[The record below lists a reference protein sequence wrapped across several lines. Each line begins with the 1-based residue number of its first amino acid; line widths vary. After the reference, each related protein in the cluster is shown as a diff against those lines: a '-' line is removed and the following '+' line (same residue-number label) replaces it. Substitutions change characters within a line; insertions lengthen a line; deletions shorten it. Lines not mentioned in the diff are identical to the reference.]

1 MSMLGETVKRI
12 RKSRNMSQKT
22 FAKSLG
28 YKSATTINKIE
39 LGINDM
45 GYDAIVR
52 LISQYDVDV
61 NDLFESNT
69 KLDSKIKPNGK
80 NEIVLFENQGVQLEV
95 NVKDDTVWLNQDQIS
110 RLYGRDRTVILKH
123 IKNALDEELRGVT
136 STCAKFAQVQT
147 EGNRKVKR
155 EIEYYNLDVIISV
168 GYRIKS
174 SQGIAFRRW
183 VNNVLKSYMLK
194 GYAINKQRLEYLE
207 KTVKLIDI
215 ASRNVEE
222 LTNDNA
228 KDVLLVINYFS
239 KGLDLLDNYDHQCV
253 PKISGKKDDRI
264 VTYEDCMQV
273 INKLKFNE
281 RGDLFAQERNSDFKS
296 IIGNIYQSFDGEDV
310 YPSVELKAANLLY
323 FTVKDHAFIDGN
335 KRITASIFLYFMNF
349 YGLLYREGKTCISN
363 NTLAAL
369 TLLIAESKADEKDLI
384 IDVVMNII
392 FG

>member
-1 MSMLGETVKRI
+1 MSKLGETVKRI
-12 RKSRNMSQKT
+12 RKSRNMSQET

-69 KLDSKIKPNGK
+69 KFDSKIKPNGK
-80 NEIVLFENQGVQLEV
+80 DEIVLFENQGVKLEV
-95 NVKDDTVWLNQDQIS
+95 NVKDDTVWLNQKQMAQLFDVSIDNIS
-110 RLYGRDRTVILKH
+110 LH
-123 IKNALDEELRGVT
+123 IKRILDSKELDISTIEEYSV
-136 STCAKFAQVQT
+136 VQN
-147 EGNRKVKR
+147 ESGRNVKR
-155 EIEYYNLDVIISV
+155 NIKFYNLDMILSV
-168 GYRIKS
+168 GYRVNSKK
-174 SQGIAFRRW
+174 GIAFRRW
-183 VNNVLKSYMLK
+183 ANNVLKSYMLK

-215 ASRNVEE
+215 ASRNIED
-222 LTNDNA
+222 LTNDGA
-228 KDVLLVINYFS
+228 KDVLHVINYFS

-264 VTYEDCMQV
+264 VAYEDCMQV

-281 RGDLFAQERNSDFKS
+281 RGDLFAQERNNDFKS

-310 YPSVELKAANLLY
+310 YPSVELKAVNLLY

-335 KRITASIFLYFMNF
+335 KRIAASIFLYFMNF
-349 YGLLYREGKTCISN
+349 YGLLYRDGKTCISN

>member
-1 MSMLGETVKRI
+1 
-12 RKSRNMSQKT
+12 
-22 FAKSLG
+22 
-28 YKSATTINKIE
+28 
-39 LGINDM
+39 
-45 GYDAIVR
+45 
-52 LISQYDVDV
+52 
-61 NDLFESNT
+61 
-69 KLDSKIKPNGK
+69 
-80 NEIVLFENQGVQLEV
+80 
-95 NVKDDTVWLNQDQIS
+95 
-110 RLYGRDRTVILKH
+110 
-123 IKNALDEELRGVT
+123 
-136 STCAKFAQVQT
+136 
-147 EGNRKVKR
+147 
-155 EIEYYNLDVIISV
+155 
-168 GYRIKS
+168 
-174 SQGIAFRRW
+174 
-183 VNNVLKSYMLK
+183 MLK

-264 VTYEDCMQV
+264 VTYEDCKQV
-273 INKLKFNE
+273 INKLKFNK

-323 FTVKDHAFIDGN
+323 FTVKDHAFIAGN

-369 TLLIAESKADEKDLI
+369 TLLIAESKADEKNLI
-384 IDVVMNII
+384 IDVIMNII

>member
-1 MSMLGETVKRI
+1 MSKLGETVKRI
-12 RKSRNMSQKT
+12 RKSKNMSQET
-22 FAKSLG
+22 FAESLG

-69 KLDSKIKPNGK
+69 KMDSKIKPNGK

-123 IKNALDEELRGVT
+123 IKNALNEELRGVT

-168 GYRIKS
+168 GYRVKS

-183 VNNVLKSYMLK
+183 ANNVLKSFMLK

-228 KDVLLVINYFS
+228 KDVLLVIDYFS
-239 KGLDLLDNYDHQCV
+239 KGLDLLDDYDHQCL

-273 INKLKFNE
+273 INKLKFNQ
-281 RGDLFAQERNSDFKS
+281 RGDLFARERNSDFKS

-323 FTVKDHAFIDGN
+323 FIVKDHAFIDGN
-335 KRITASIFLYFMNF
+335 KRIAASIFLYFMNF
-349 YGLLYREGKTCISN
+349 YGLLYRDGKTCISN

-369 TLLIAESKADEKDLI
+369 TLLIAESKADEKELI
-384 IDVVMNII
+384 IDVVMNIV

>member
-69 KLDSKIKPNGK
+69 KLDSKIKPNDK

-136 STCAKFAQVQT
+136 STCAKFAQVKI
-147 EGNRKVKR
+147 EGDRKVKR

-168 GYRIKS
+168 GYRVKS

-183 VNNVLKSYMLK
+183 ANNVLKSYMLK

-335 KRITASIFLYFMNF
+335 KRIAASIFLYFMNF
-349 YGLLYREGKTCISN
+349 YGLLYRDGKTCISN

-369 TLLIAESKADEKDLI
+369 TLLIAESKADEKNLI
-384 IDVVMNII
+384 IDVIMNII

>member
-1 MSMLGETVKRI
+1 
-12 RKSRNMSQKT
+12 
-22 FAKSLG
+22 
-28 YKSATTINKIE
+28 
-39 LGINDM
+39 
-45 GYDAIVR
+45 
-52 LISQYDVDV
+52 
-61 NDLFESNT
+61 
-69 KLDSKIKPNGK
+69 
-80 NEIVLFENQGVQLEV
+80 
-95 NVKDDTVWLNQDQIS
+95 
-110 RLYGRDRTVILKH
+110 
-123 IKNALDEELRGVT
+123 
-136 STCAKFAQVQT
+136 
-147 EGNRKVKR
+147 
-155 EIEYYNLDVIISV
+155 
-168 GYRIKS
+168 
-174 SQGIAFRRW
+174 
-183 VNNVLKSYMLK
+183 MLK

-310 YPSVELKAANLLY
+310 YPSVELKASNLLY

-335 KRITASIFLYFMNF
+335 K
-349 YGLLYREGKTCISN
+349 E
-363 NTLAAL
+363 
-369 TLLIAESKADEKDLI
+369 
-384 IDVVMNII
+384 
-392 FG
+392 